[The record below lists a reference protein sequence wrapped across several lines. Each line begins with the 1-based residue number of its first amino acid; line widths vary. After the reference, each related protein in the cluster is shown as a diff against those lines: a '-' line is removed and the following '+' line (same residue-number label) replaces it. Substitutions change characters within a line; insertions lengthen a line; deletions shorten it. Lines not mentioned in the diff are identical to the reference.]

1 MHPSRITTI
10 AAALHVG
17 LVGAAAYYTMRVNNH
32 AMLSEISAKE
42 LSAICGMA
50 LLPVLS
56 AWIGLRLARS
66 NAARWLLAIGQ
77 IAALSL
83 FAATFVLVL
92 RSVEPMA
99 PLLFLLVSMWLAV
112 GLLVLLFFVWLV
124 GRQSL

>member
-1 MHPSRITTI
+1 
-10 AAALHVG
+10 
-17 LVGAAAYYTMRVNNH
+17 MRVNNH